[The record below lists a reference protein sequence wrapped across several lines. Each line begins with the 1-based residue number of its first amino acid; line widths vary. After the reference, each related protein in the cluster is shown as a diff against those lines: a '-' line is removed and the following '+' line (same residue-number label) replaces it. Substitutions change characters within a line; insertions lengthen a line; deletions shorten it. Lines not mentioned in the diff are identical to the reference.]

1 MKKKAFRAAL
11 PYTLPICVGFLLIG
25 ASYGL
30 LMRSKGF
37 SVWYPMAMSALI
49 YAGSMEFVTVNLLL
63 SAFRPLY
70 AFLLTLMV
78 NARHLFYGISMLQKY
93 EGLGWKRL
101 YLIYG
106 MCDES
111 FSINCTVTPP
121 EGVDRGWFMFFVTL
135 LNQIYWVSGATLG
148 ALLGLVLHFNT
159 EGIEFIMTALF
170 VVMFLDQWEKAK
182 DHRPALIGVG
192 CSAACLLAFGG
203 QSFIIPAMAL
213 IVLSF
218 TLGRSRLERGGRH
231 DPDAA
236 DYHDRRGRARYDGHA
251 VPAVSHL
258 PAGEDAA
265 EVRAVP
271 RNGTADG
278 SDRITGGIRS
288 EGRTGERNT
297 RPARG
302 HRHRGDLCA
311 AQVEEEHAAEHWRR
325 DAGVY
330 AAGAVG
336 VLRNVWFYIGETEL
350 VSSAFFSVWR
360 GMGN

>member
-148 ALLGLVLHFNT
+148 ALLGSVLYFNT

-213 IVLSF
+213 IVLGF
-218 TLGRSRLERGGRH
+218 TLGRSRLERGEQ
-231 DPDAA
+231 A
-236 DYHDRRGRARYDGHA
+236 
-251 VPAVSHL
+251 
-258 PAGEDAA
+258 
-265 EVRAVP
+265 
-271 RNGTADG
+271 
-278 SDRITGGIRS
+278 
-288 EGRTGERNT
+288 
-297 RPARG
+297 
-302 HRHRGDLCA
+302 
-311 AQVEEEHAAEHWRR
+311 
-325 DAGVY
+325 
-330 AAGAVG
+330 
-336 VLRNVWFYIGETEL
+336 
-350 VSSAFFSVWR
+350 
-360 GMGN
+360 